1 MEAISPK
8 SRKHERSHM
17 WNLIGSV
24 VALFTT
30 VLAWRRSHAPGG
42 FYAEGVYG
50 MGPSHHRRYAAV
62 SLAFAVVL
70 AILFAIH
77 ATFAGLIV
85 FAVYAVI
92 AILYYSSFIRGA
104 SDHHE

>member
-1 MEAISPK
+1 
-8 SRKHERSHM
+8 M
-17 WNLIGSV
+17 WNLLGSV
-24 VALFTT
+24 VALFTAA
-30 VLAWRRSHAPGG
+30 LAWRQSRAPGG

-62 SLAFAVVL
+62 SLAFAV
-70 AILFAIH
+70 ASGIAFALR
-77 ATFAGLIV
+77 ATFAGLIIL
-85 FAVYAVI
+85 AVYAVI